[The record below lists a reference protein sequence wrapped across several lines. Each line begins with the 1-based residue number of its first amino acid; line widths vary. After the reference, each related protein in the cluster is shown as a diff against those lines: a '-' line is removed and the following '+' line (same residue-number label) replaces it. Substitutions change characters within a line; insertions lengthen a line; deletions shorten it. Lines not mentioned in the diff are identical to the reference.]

1 MNKKNQI
8 IYFFVIIFLSYITN
22 ILLIK
27 IKNLLFISKII
38 DNLFQD
44 NNNINKKDLINSFYY
59 FHQILLAVKYQ
70 NNKESLYLLIKFI
83 KNHYY
88 NCIKKDC
95 KCKLFKE
102 CQLNKE
108 NKIENYI
115 PKFIIILNYLFELIF
130 HNFST
135 YQEYELLLLLS
146 EHFCHLKNNPLIALS
161 FLLNFM
167 LKKEKKL
174 NIFQLIDINELCK
187 KYIYYL
193 SSKILNDL
201 NNEGEKASNKTDLS
215 FIQKRTEKLNN
226 YYIYLKKSNKMKK
239 LICIYIDI
247 FIQIL
252 KYKNIFNDSLSFH
265 YYENSENINY
275 IKINFYNQKNNID
288 NTHTN
293 NKYIDKYFYNK
304 NDTNLYQTINLLKI
318 EKLLHKKIIKLMDKI
333 NDFKGNKIA
342 FIFKCFLFFDLFEG
356 GKIPE
361 ETRLKLYNSLEMK
374 SLYNEIINT
383 NDYKIIK
390 KKYIQQNNSINSKFY
405 IILDFK
411 TDLLIKYFTEE
422 KALKLGFHQ
431 KDIINK
437 KLDLLMPNSF
447 CKSHMKII
455 KQKIIEN
462 QIKYNYHKKIYY
474 FDNTKTVLYP
484 ASFEFSLI
492 YNGII
497 IYF

>member
-44 NNNINKKDLINSFYY
+44 NNNINKNDLINSFYY
-59 FHQILLAVKYQ
+59 LHQILLAVKYQ
-70 NNKESLYLLIKFI
+70 NNKESLYLLIKLI

-193 SSKILNDL
+193 SSKILSDL
-201 NNEGEKASNKTDLS
+201 NNEGEKAFNKTDLS
-215 FIQKRTEKLNN
+215 FIKKRIELLNN
-226 YYIYLKKSNKMKK
+226 YSIYLKKSNKMKK

-288 NTHTN
+288 NTHEN

-318 EKLLHKKIIKLMDKI
+318 EKLLHKKIIL
-333 NDFKGNKIA
+333 N
-342 FIFKCFLFFDLFEG
+342 
-356 GKIPE
+356 
-361 ETRLKLYNSLEMK
+361 
-374 SLYNEIINT
+374 
-383 NDYKIIK
+383 
-390 KKYIQQNNSINSKFY
+390 
-405 IILDFK
+405 
-411 TDLLIKYFTEE
+411 
-422 KALKLGFHQ
+422 
-431 KDIINK
+431 
-437 KLDLLMPNSF
+437 
-447 CKSHMKII
+447 
-455 KQKIIEN
+455 
-462 QIKYNYHKKIYY
+462 
-474 FDNTKTVLYP
+474 
-484 ASFEFSLI
+484 
-492 YNGII
+492 
-497 IYF
+497 